1 MLNSPQNPPL
11 VEIKIP
17 VNAEQIVNRN
27 NNGTKKMNDSAINSM
42 GDWKVDLTWTILPA
56 GRAWQ
61 RVVGNAFA
69 AHGISLSLAAPV
81 LVLAYKGDG
90 LRQKAI
96 AEAAGI
102 DPAAVVRSLNELEQ
116 GGLLERKIDESD
128 RRANT
133 LHLTQS
139 GFDLAKKLDLILT
152 DLREQLFS
160 DISPAEG
167 EAVAKVLRLI
177 EHAAEA

>member
-1 MLNSPQNPPL
+1 M
-11 VEIKIP
+11 I
-17 VNAEQIVNRN
+17 
-27 NNGTKKMNDSAINSM
+27 DSTINST

-116 GGLLERKIDESD
+116 SGLLERKSDPSD

-133 LHLTQS
+133 LHLTKA
-139 GFDLAKKLDLILT
+139 GRDLANKLDQILT

-160 DISPAEG
+160 AISAEEG
-167 EAVAKVLRLI
+167 NAVAKVLHLI
-177 EHAAEA
+177 ERTGES

>member
-1 MLNSPQNPPL
+1 MIDSTLNS
-11 VEIKIP
+11 
-17 VNAEQIVNRN
+17 
-27 NNGTKKMNDSAINSM
+27 T
-42 GDWKVDLTWTILPA
+42 GDWKVDLTWNLLPA

-96 AEAAGI
+96 AEAAAI

-116 GGLLERKIDESD
+116 GGLLERKIDPSD

-133 LHLTQS
+133 LHLTKA
-139 GFDLAKKLDLILT
+139 GRDLAKKLDQILT
-152 DLREQLFS
+152 DLRDQLF
-160 DISPAEG
+160 AEITSEEG
-167 EAVAKVLRLI
+167 DAVAKVFHLI
-177 EHAAEA
+177 ERAAEA